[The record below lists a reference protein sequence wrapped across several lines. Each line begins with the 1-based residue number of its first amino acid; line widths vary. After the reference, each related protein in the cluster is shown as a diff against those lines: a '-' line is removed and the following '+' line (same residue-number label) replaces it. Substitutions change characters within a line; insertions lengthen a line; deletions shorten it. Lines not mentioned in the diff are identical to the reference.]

1 MTIESIFPTPIYYS
15 GVEVYS
21 LDDITKEIDDALDKT
36 EFSYRSDWGKTHH
49 LSDTTF
55 KQNFIVDNAL
65 DTLQDEI
72 RHHILVYLANVA
84 CPKPREYD
92 ITSSWVSLFKPG
104 DYGHIHTHGY
114 YDISGVYYHSTNG
127 EDGDLFFNSP
137 DTNLSTSY
145 CFEQASWPWIHS
157 PQKGKIS
164 LFPSWVPHGIQTNET
179 DSDRVSISF
188 NITFNNR
195 I

>member
-15 GVEVYS
+15 GVEIYTIN
-21 LDDITKEIDDALDKT
+21 DITKEIDDALDKT
-36 EFSYRSDWGKTHH
+36 EFSYRSDWGKTHQ

-65 DTLQDEI
+65 VKLEEEI
-72 RHHILVYLANVA
+72 RHHVLVYLANVR
-84 CPKPREYD
+84 CSKPREYS
-92 ITSSWVSLFKPG
+92 ITQSWVSLFKPG
-104 DYGHIHTHGY
+104 DYGHVHNHGY
-114 YDISGVYYHSTNG
+114 FDISGVYYHKTNG

-157 PQKGKIS
+157 PQKGKII
-164 LFPSWVPHGIQTNET
+164 LFPSWMPHGIQTNET